1 MTYAFLLLTLLA
13 ADLTPDQLK
22 LLKTFRDEFVAVAPR
37 DRNPQPFSIAKYE
50 VPQNLWQAVMG
61 NNPSRWKG
69 PRNSVEMVSRAEADE
84 FCRKATKL
92 LQSAALIK
100 YDQIVRL
107 PTEAEWE
114 VAARAGTTTKFS
126 FGDDVT

>member
-1 MTYAFLLLTLLA
+1 MTAPFLIVLGLLV
-13 ADLTPDQLK
+13 ADPTPGQLTQLK
-22 LLKTFRDEFVAVAPR
+22 AFRGEFVQITPR
-37 DRNPQPFSIAKYE
+37 DGKLQPFSIAKYE

-69 PRNSVEMVSRAEADE
+69 PRNSVEMVSRAEAEE
-84 FCRKATKL
+84 FCQKATKL

-100 YDQIVRL
+100 SDQIIRL
-107 PTEAEWE
+107 PTEPEWE

-126 FGDDVT
+126 FGD